1 MKNITCYIKLKRNA
15 ELLVEDVY
23 VKDMGSIWCA
33 DNALT
38 NKVKSIKVYKLGK
51 NETQKVVSILEI
63 IARIGEICP
72 DIVVESLGSNE
83 TLIEIVKEDVP
94 GDLKNKTKVIFVCL
108 ISFFGTAF
116 TIMAYHNDIDIIKF
130 FDGFYES
137 VLGAAPQGVTTL
149 EIAYSVGLS
158 LGIIIFFNHVGN
170 KRLTKDPTPIEVEM
184 RVYEQDVDNAIIEQ
198 AEREGTTLDVD

>member
-1 MKNITCYIKLKRNA
+1 MKNITCYVKLKRNA
-15 ELLVEDVY
+15 ELLTEDVY
-23 VKDMGSIWCA
+23 VKDMGGVWCA
-33 DNALT
+33 DSALT
-38 NKVKSIKVYKLGK
+38 SKVKSVKVYKFGK

-83 TLIEIVKEDVP
+83 TLIEIVEEDVP
-94 GDLKNKTKVIFVCL
+94 GRMKDKAKVVFVCL

-116 TIMAYHNDIDIIKF
+116 TIMAYHNDIDIINF

-137 VLGAAPQGVTTL
+137 VLGATPQGVTAL
-149 EIAYSVGLS
+149 EIAYSIGLS